1 VTSSNSSGS
10 PGGRPDSRTLLRALV
25 ALLPSIARRVDLGFT
40 RDAREDAL
48 MSSILR
54 LLEAE
59 EREAEE
65 DVPLVDAVARR
76 YASRMVQNYLI
87 DEFRRSHRDLPFSEL
102 PSEAADPASDAESKP
117 GLESGPGL
125 ERVRVARALLRDLE
139 AKDRALLEAYFSGAD
154 AFREE
159 SQRQS
164 LKSGTAR
171 VKVHRLLRR
180 LRERGA
186 SSTP

>member
-1 VTSSNSSGS
+1 
-10 PGGRPDSRTLLRALV
+10 
-25 ALLPSIARRVDLGFT
+25 
-40 RDAREDAL
+40 

-117 GLESGPGL
+117 GLEESGPGL

-139 AKDRALLEAYFSGAD
+139 AKDRALLEAYFRGQTPFVRNPS
-154 AFREE
+154 
-159 SQRQS
+159 
-164 LKSGTAR
+164 AR
-171 VKVHRLLRR
+171 
-180 LRERGA
+180 A
-186 SSTP
+186 